1 MEAAPVGLATR
12 TDGLNIHGRC
22 LSVYA
27 EEQAPAAHPGA
38 SQVMRTLER
47 F

>member
-12 TDGLNIHGRC
+12 TDGLNIHGPC
-22 LSVYA
+22 LSVHA
-27 EEQAPAAHPGA
+27 EEQAPAAYPGA
-38 SQVMRTLER
+38 SQVMRTLEW